1 MSESG
6 DVPPNVGELNIEVL
20 RHIKSAQQVLLQNQR
35 AATIA
40 AETAKF
46 RSSSTKRNVS
56 LLRQLLFG
64 VQDMEEIFQV
74 KEGEEFATIDN
85 VKDVNKAV
93 GEMMSLLTKHKQALQ
108 HELNMQVVAASSPL
122 GWKTVQQMEGG
133 FNLPDCV
140 TVENQEVR
148 KAEKE
153 SMAYERDLR
162 SAVAG
167 SRRGGKRAFGDVEHP
182 GQGEFKRGRGAQ
194 SYRGRNGRGG
204 RGGGVSSYGGGGER
218 TCHRCGDTGHLVRY
232 CTKPLSK

>member
-1 MSESG
+1 MTGSG
-6 DVPPNVGELNIEVL
+6 DDSPNVGDLNIEVL

-74 KEGEEFATIDN
+74 KEGEEFANIDN
-85 VKDVNKAV
+85 VQDVNKAV

-122 GWKTVQQMEGG
+122 GW
-133 FNLPDCV
+133 
-140 TVENQEVR
+140 
-148 KAEKE
+148 
-153 SMAYERDLR
+153 
-162 SAVAG
+162 
-167 SRRGGKRAFGDVEHP
+167 
-182 GQGEFKRGRGAQ
+182 
-194 SYRGRNGRGG
+194 
-204 RGGGVSSYGGGGER
+204 
-218 TCHRCGDTGHLVRY
+218 
-232 CTKPLSK
+232 

>member
-1 MSESG
+1 MSEGG
-6 DVPPNVGELNIEVL
+6 DSSLNVGELNMEVL
-20 RHIKSAQQVLLQNQR
+20 KHMRSAQQVLLQNQR

-64 VQDMEEIFQV
+64 VQDMEDIFQV
-74 KEGEEFATIDN
+74 KEGEEFANVDN
-85 VKDVNKAV
+85 VQEVNRAV
-93 GEMMSLLTKHKQALQ
+93 GEMLSLLTKHKQALQ
-108 HELNMQVVAASSPL
+108 HELNMQVVAATSPL

-133 FNLPDCV
+133 LNLPDCV

-153 SMAYERDLR
+153 SMAYERDMR

-167 SRRGGKRAFGDVEHP
+167 SRRGSKRAFGDVEHP
-182 GQGEFKRGRGAQ
+182 GPVESKRGRGGQ
-194 SYRGRNGRGG
+194 GYRGRNGRGG
-204 RGGGVSSYGGGGER
+204 RGGGASSYGGGGER
-218 TCHRCGDTGHLVRY
+218 ACHRCGDTGHLVRY

>member
-1 MSESG
+1 MSDSG
-6 DVPPNVGELNIEVL
+6 DAPPNVGDLNMEVL
-20 RHIKSAQQVLLQNQR
+20 RHIRSAQQVLLQNQR

-85 VKDVNKAV
+85 VQDVNKAV
-93 GEMMSLLTKHKQALQ
+93 GEMMSLLTKHKEALK
-108 HELNMQVVAASSPL
+108 HELNMQIVAASSPL

-148 KAEKE
+148 KAE
-153 SMAYERDLR
+153 
-162 SAVAG
+162 
-167 SRRGGKRAFGDVEHP
+167 
-182 GQGEFKRGRGAQ
+182 
-194 SYRGRNGRGG
+194 
-204 RGGGVSSYGGGGER
+204 
-218 TCHRCGDTGHLVRY
+218 
-232 CTKPLSK
+232 